1 MTKKVLTFAA
11 LIMFVCAGLA
21 VTFAQPTPPAN
32 LTATVVGAGNHQL
45 GVKLTWTGDSS
56 MGVKYNVY
64 RKDGA
69 ITDTGAFKKIRM
81 GDLRN
86 KSFVDFMV
94 MPNKVYSYYVTAV
107 KNNVE
112 SQPSEKVEVTIGLPQ
127 QGTAKVYGIVT
138 DAATGAPVPRAC
150 VNLFANNSGFHKN
163 AQTDSLGKYIITA
176 EAGSYFLQVN
186 ARDYIKQF
194 YNNVTNLRE
203 ATVITLANNDSI
215 GINVALNAFVPP
227 VKYYLSGS
235 VKDTA
240 GNPLRAKVTAY
251 KLVDNSYHNTP
262 RNVRTDSLGNYKIE
276 VLQGDTVIVYAE
288 PMNRTLTAEFYDN
301 QNNINDA
308 NRIGISGNV
317 TGIDFVLSP
326 KPVYANGI
334 SGTIKDT
341 AGVPVQGHVTAFKK
355 QPLGGRNNQQ
365 HPEYTVESDSL
376 GVYSL
381 TNLIPGEYI
390 IMVHPRG
397 DYRPTFFT
405 YDGTQTMNWKK
416 ADSVV
421 VTESAVVTDINFVV
435 RACVGGGNAG
445 IGGKI
450 FQNNGP
456 VVNGAIVYAVDANG
470 DVAGYAVSNA
480 AGNYVMEGLIPGQ
493 YVVSTDKFGYNAG
506 ASQTVSVDYQNNIN
520 GSASLYLTPEST
532 TDVETSSSN
541 EISSYS
547 LSQNYP
553 NPFNPSTRITYQVP
567 ANVNVVVKVYNVLG
581 AEVATL
587 VNGMQTAGSHTI
599 TFNAGSLSSGIY
611 FYTIKAGNFTAT
623 KKLVLMK

>member
-1 MTKKVLTFAA
+1 MAKKVLTFAA

-69 ITDTGAFKKIRM
+69 LADTGAFKKIRM

-94 MPNKVYSYYVTAV
+94 MPNKAYSYYVTAV

-112 SQPSEKVEVTIGLPQ
+112 SQPSEKVEITIGQPQ

-138 DAATGAPVPRAC
+138 NAATGAPVVRAC
-150 VNLFANNSGFHKN
+150 VKLFGNNSGFNKN
-163 AQTDSLGKYIITA
+163 VMTDSTGKYILTA
-176 EAGSYFLQVN
+176 GAGSYFLQVS
-186 ARDYIKQF
+186 ARDFVPQF
-194 YNNVTNLRE
+194 YNNVTNLRD
-203 ATVITLANNDSI
+203 ATVITLANNDSL
-215 GINVALNAFVPP
+215 GIDVALNAIVPP
-227 VKYYLSGS
+227 VKFYLSGS
-235 VKDTA
+235 VKDST
-240 GNPLRAKVTAY
+240 GNALRAKVTAF
-251 KLVDNSYHNTP
+251 KLVHNSYHNSP
-262 RNVRTDSLGNYKIE
+262 KDVRTDSLGNYKIE
-276 VLQGDTVIVYAE
+276 VNQGDTVVVYAE
-288 PMNRTLTAEFYDN
+288 PMNRNLVAEFYDN

-308 NRIGISGNV
+308 NRIGVSGNV
-317 TGIDFVLSP
+317 TDINFVLSP

-381 TNLIPGEYI
+381 TNLVPGEYI
-390 IMVHPRG
+390 VMVHPQG
-397 DYRPTFFT
+397 DYRPTFYK

-416 ADSVV
+416 ADSIV

-435 RACVGGGNAG
+435 RACTGGGNAG

-450 FQNNGP
+450 FQNNGSI
-456 VVNGAIVYAVDANG
+456 VNGAMVYAVDANG
-470 DVAGYAVSNA
+470 EVAGYAVSNA
-480 AGNYVMEGLIPGQ
+480 SGNYVMEGLIPGQ
-493 YVVSTDKFGYNAG
+493 YVVSTDKIGYDAG
-506 ASQTVSVDYQNNIN
+506 SNQTVSVDYLNNIL
-520 GSASLYLTPEST
+520 GSATLYLTPENT

-541 EISSYS
+541 VISSFS

-553 NPFNPSTRITYQVP
+553 NPFNPSTQITYQVP

-581 AEVATL
+581 AEVAVL

-599 TFNAGSLSSGIY
+599 TFNAGNLSSGIY

>member
-11 LIMFVCAGLA
+11 LLMFVCAGLA
-21 VTFAQPTPPAN
+21 VTFAQPVPPAN

-112 SQPSEKVEVTIGLPQ
+112 SQPSEQVEVTIGLPQ
-127 QGTAKVYGIVT
+127 HGTAKIYGIVT
-138 DAATGAPVPRAC
+138 DAATGAPVARAC

-176 EAGSYFLQVN
+176 DAGSYFLQVN
-186 ARDYIKQF
+186 ARDYVKQF

-262 RNVRTDSLGNYKIE
+262 RNVRTDSLGNYRIE

-288 PMNRTLTAEFYDN
+288 PINRNLTAEFYDN

-341 AGVPVQGHVTAFKK
+341 AGLPVQGHVTAFKK

-397 DYRPTFFT
+397 DYRPTFYK

-416 ADSVV
+416 ADSIV

-435 RACVGGGNAG
+435 RACTGGGNSG

-450 FQNNGP
+450 YQNNGP
-456 VVNGAIVYAVDANG
+456 VINGAIVYAVDANG

-480 AGNYVMEGLIPGQ
+480 AGNYFMEGLIPGQ
-493 YVVSTDKFGYNAG
+493 YVVSTDKFGYNNG
-506 ASQTVSVDYQNNIN
+506 TSQTVSVDYQNNIN
-520 GSASLYLTPEST
+520 GSASLYLTPENT

-553 NPFNPSTRITYQVP
+553 NPFNPSTQITYQVP

-599 TFNAGSLSSGIY
+599 TFNASRLSSGIY